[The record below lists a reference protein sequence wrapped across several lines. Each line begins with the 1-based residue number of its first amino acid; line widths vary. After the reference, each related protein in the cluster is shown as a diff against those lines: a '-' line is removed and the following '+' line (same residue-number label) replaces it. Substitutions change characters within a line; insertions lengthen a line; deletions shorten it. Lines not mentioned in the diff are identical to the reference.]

1 MKIKKTIHVTKDSGY
16 TLTMLGLISNLEE
29 GVYDV
34 IIMDKDYA
42 RSHDQNSLLWGVIY
56 KGLSDTTG
64 YSIEELHDICRM
76 KFDLKDDDGK
86 LSSTAGL
93 TKTEF
98 NEYVDKIINWSKSLG
113 VTFEKSR
120 ERMD

>member
-1 MKIKKTIHVTKDSGY
+1 MKIKKTIHVTENSGY

-34 IIMDKDYA
+34 IIMDKEFA

-64 YSIEELHDICRM
+64 YTCEELHDMCRQRW
-76 KFDLKDDDGK
+76 LTEDDGELK
-86 LSSTAGL
+86 STAAL
-93 TKTEF
+93 TKSEF
-98 NEYVDKIINWSKSLG
+98 NEYVDKIINWAKSLG
-113 VTFEKSR
+113 ISVNKEKTI
-120 ERMD
+120 